1 MLNKFLTAL
10 FGVAVFFF
18 IITFS
23 IALPIY
29 CRFFYYAQINA
40 LNLPEATGYDYAT
53 IKAAYDEVLNFLTL
67 PGREF
72 GTGVFK
78 YTESGKAHFYDC
90 KVLFNLNLIVL
101 IVSSVV
107 GVTLFVLDKLKIIT
121 LSKPF
126 NMNVSFISA
135 LSIFIFF
142 ALLAIVV
149 AINFDVAFTVF
160 HHIFFPGKNNW
171 LFDPRYDQ
179 ILRILPQDFFMNCAI
194 LIGASI
200 ILISL
205 GIIIFQLIKRRKTT
219 KKQEKSTNSLTN
231 ETK

>member
-29 CRFFYYAQINA
+29 CRFFYYLQIKP
-40 LNLPEATGYDYAT
+40 LGLPEATGYDIET
-53 IKAAYDEVLNFLTL
+53 IKAAYNQVLDFLTL
-67 PGREF
+67 PNREF

-126 NMNVSFISA
+126 KMNVSFISA

-231 ETK
+231 ITK

>member
-67 PGREF
+67 PNREF